1 MYKYMIKIGHI
12 INPFKCDKENSSYL
26 YYAQPITFKSM
37 LIAKRRAQR
46 NKNLKVN
53 LFSINYPEDDV
64 IVPKFFT
71 KLPHLKRS

>member
-1 MYKYMIKIGHI
+1 
-12 INPFKCDKENSSYL
+12 
-26 YYAQPITFKSM
+26 M

-64 IVPKFFT
+64 IVPNFFT
-71 KLPHLKRS
+71 KLPHLKRSSKRFI